1 MILAHRI
8 ALDPNDKQ
16 ATYFARAAGTARKAW
31 NWALEEWNRQYQ
43 AGGKPNE
50 TVLRKQRNAIKDEQF
65 PWMSEVT
72 KNAPQ
77 QAIKNLGAA
86 FKNFFEE
93 RAGFPNFK
101 KKGIHD
107 SFRADN
113 GPQIKGADA
122 VALKDRQVRLPVV
135 GWVRMRE
142 SLRFHGQVKSAVVSR
157 TAGRWFVSLQV
168 EIPDPPVPDNQRP
181 VVGVDLGIKTLAT
194 LSTGESIEGP
204 KVLRSSLWKLR
215 HESRSLSRKKKGSS
229 NRNKA
234 KRKIARLHARISNVR
249 VDALHK
255 LTTALTRRFSVIGI
269 EDLNVKGMLKNHSL
283 ARAITDMGFF
293 EFRRQLTYKAPMTGS
308 KIIVASRWYP
318 SSKTCSVCG
327 AIIKE
332 LPLSTRNWTCWQC
345 GERHDRDLN
354 AARNLKKLAASS
366 AVTACGG
373 ESSGL
378 RCKQPKVKLAPV
390 KQEPN
395 AIYPVG

>member
-1 MILAHRI
+1 MILTHRI
-8 ALDPNDKQ
+8 ALDPNNQQ

-31 NWALEEWNRQYQ
+31 NWALEEWNRQYKS
-43 AGGKPNE
+43 GGKPNE
-50 TVLRKQRNAIKDEQF
+50 IALRKQLNVIKREQF

-77 QAIKNLGAA
+77 QAIKNLGTA
-86 FKNFFEE
+86 FKNFFEG

-113 GPQIKGADA
+113 GPQVRGTNA
-122 VALKDRQVRLPVV
+122 VTVKDRQVRLPVV

-157 TAGRWFVSLQV
+157 TADRWFVSLQV
-168 EIPDPPVPDNQRP
+168 EIPDSPVPDNQGP
-181 VVGVDLGIKTLAT
+181 VVGVDLGIKALAT

-204 KVLRSSLWKLR
+204 KALRASLWKLR
-215 HESRSLSRKKKGSS
+215 RESRSLSRKKKGSA
-229 NRNKA
+229 NRSKA
-234 KRKIARLHARISNVR
+234 KMKLARLHVRISNVR

-269 EDLNVKGMLKNHSL
+269 EDLNVKGMTKNRKL
-283 ARAITDMGFF
+283 ARSITDMGFY
-293 EFRRQLTYKAPMTGS
+293 EFRRQLIYKSGITGS
-308 KIIVASRWYP
+308 RIVVANRWYP

-327 AIIKE
+327 IVVKE
-332 LPLSTRNWTCWQC
+332 LPLSVRNWECWKC
-345 GERHDRDLN
+345 GARHDRDLN
-354 AARNLKKLAASS
+354 AATNLKKLAASS

-373 ESSGL
+373 EGSGL
-378 RCKQPKVKLAPV
+378 RCKPKAKPAPV

-395 AIYPVG
+395 AVYPVG